1 MRTIAERLLEAS
13 PRKKLLD
20 ELSQIGEMLDELAGD
35 DTKAKAEHHYR
46 VIVAENLFLICL
58 SLERI
63 FFLFGL
69 VFGVL
74 TALLLR

>member
-20 ELSQIGEMLDELAGD
+20 ELNQIDEMLDELAGD
-35 DTKAKAEHHYR
+35 DTKAKAEHRYR

-63 FFLFGL
+63 FLFGL

-74 TALLLR
+74 TALLR